1 MWHNSGMNTFTYVFL
16 AALTLTT
23 WLRVWL
29 ARRQIRHVRQHR
41 EQVPAAFVEQIS
53 PAQHRLA
60 ADYTVA
66 KSRLSLVQ
74 IALETIV
81 LSGFTVLGGVAW
93 LARFWDQRI
102 HGSITAN
109 VILIAS
115 VIVLSG
121 VTELPLDWYRKFRL
135 EQRFGFNTMTLTRF
149 VGDLSMQSAIGLV
162 LGLPLLYAV
171 FWILQAAGTYWW
183 LYAWLVWVGFNL
195 LILAIYPNFIA
206 PLFNRFEPLPDG
218 ELKRHIAELLQKCG
232 FASQGLFVMDG
243 SKRSRHGNAY
253 FTGFGKSKRIV
264 LFDTLIKH
272 LQTGEIEAVLA
283 HELGHF
289 HHRHVIKR
297 MLWVFGMSL
306 VFLAVIAEL
315 LHSTWFFSAFGVHSM
330 SAGAGFALFFL
341 VLPVFTLPLQM
352 LSGMYSRR
360 HEFEADQ
367 YAARFS
373 DPELLVSALIK
384 LYRDNATTLTPDHI
398 YSMFYDSH
406 PNAQQRVA
414 RLTASV
420 HN

>member
-1 MWHNSGMNTFTYVFL
+1 MNTFTEIFL

-23 WLRVWL
+23 ILRVWL
-29 ARRQIRHVRQHR
+29 AIRQIRHVRHHR
-41 EQVPAAFVEQIS
+41 EQIPAAFAKQITL
-53 PAQHRLA
+53 AQHRLA
-60 ADYTVA
+60 ADYTIA
-66 KSRLSLVQ
+66 KSRFSLLQ
-74 IALETIV
+74 IAWEAIV
-81 LSGFTVLGGVAW
+81 LLSFTVLGGVAW

-102 HGSITAN
+102 PGTITAN
-109 VILIAS
+109 VVLIAS
-115 VIVLSG
+115 VIVVSG
-121 VTELPLDWYRKFRL
+121 LTELPLDWYRKFRL
-135 EQRFGFNTMTLTRF
+135 EQRFGFNTMKLPRF
-149 VGDLSMQSAIGLV
+149 IGDLLMQSAIGLV

-171 FWILQAAGTYWW
+171 FWILQAAGFYWW

-206 PLFNRFEPLPDG
+206 PLFNRFEPLPEG
-218 ELKRHIAELLQKCG
+218 ELKQHISELLQKCG
-232 FASQGLFVMDG
+232 FAAQGLFVMDG

-272 LQTGEIEAVLA
+272 LHTGEIEAVLA

-306 VFLAVIAEL
+306 VFLAAIAGL
-315 LHSTWFFSAFGVHSM
+315 LQSTWFFSAFGVHAI

-341 VLPVFTLPLQM
+341 VMPVFTLPLQM

-360 HEFEADQ
+360 HEFEADR

-384 LYRDNATTLTPDHI
+384 LYRDNATTLTPDHL
-398 YSMFYDSH
+398 YSIFYDSH

-414 RLTASV
+414 QLTASV

>member
-1 MWHNSGMNTFTYVFL
+1 MNTFTDIFL
-16 AALTLTT
+16 VALTLTAI
-23 WLRVWL
+23 LRVWL

-41 EQVPAAFVEQIS
+41 EQVPAAFVEQIT

-60 ADYTVA
+60 ADYTIA

-81 LSGFTVLGGVAW
+81 LLGFTVLGGVAW

-102 HGSITAN
+102 PGTITAN
-109 VILIAS
+109 VVLIAS
-115 VIVLSG
+115 VIVVSG
-121 VTELPLDWYRKFRL
+121 LTELPLDWYRKFRL
-135 EQRFGFNTMTLTRF
+135 EQRFGFNTMKLPRF
-149 VGDLSMQSAIGLV
+149 IGDLLMQTAIGVV

-171 FWILQAAGTYWW
+171 FWILQAAGPYWW
-183 LYAWLVWVGFNL
+183 LYVWLVWVGFNL

-218 ELKRHIAELLQKCG
+218 ELKQHISELLKKCG
-232 FASQGLFVMDG
+232 FAAQGLFVMDG

-289 HHRHVIKR
+289 YHRHVLKR

-306 VFLAVIAEL
+306 IFLDVIAVL
-315 LHSTWFFSAFGVHSM
+315 LRSPWFFSAFGVHSM
-330 SAGAGFALFFL
+330 SAGAGFVLFFL
-341 VLPVFTLPLQM
+341 IMPVFTLPLQM

-367 YAARFS
+367 YAAKFA
-373 DPELLVSALIK
+373 DPDRLVSALIK
-384 LYRDNATTLTPDHI
+384 LYRDNATTLTPDHL

-414 RLTASV
+414 RLSASV